1 MSGLAPNPT
10 TRALTMRDLAIQ
22 AATAAKLNSFA
33 AAYNPGPSQASRIK
47 ASFAKT
53 CSQTSK
59 LTNICNLG
67 LVKQICF
74 IMPNY
79 KVGILTNP
87 LISQDPTNED
97 IIIGSLGDSLDVI
110 HPVTL
115 RLHDVTADILSVCT
129 SRANAEKY
137 KLATSASNP
146 IEEAGPP
153 PPDDSITMPEPPGPA
168 RINIVIDNPDNDPC
182 FVAMPKVCPL
192 TGGYSVQTDPT
203 ISVTTTISLPNVD
216 KDSLIN
222 TWFETLCYGVVNL
235 WNYSLQA
242 QDNLFVYAGLDQ
254 EEFTGPNRVLAS
266 RCTVHID
273 ALDFDSP
280 NYREVVSA
288 MRQAKEEANFTY
300 GSKLLAE
307 QGLATT
313 VHETP
318 TQLNNQAPNA
328 PAAVDQTG
336 MSFFEGFAKALSE
349 STSKSL
355 TGTERER
362 ASEAADATRFYQ
374 LLFASA
380 VDIIQEDGTTASIIM
395 PAKIHPLFSP
405 VLAANKNSK
414 ATRAMQ
420 DAVE

>member
-1 MSGLAPNPT
+1 
-10 TRALTMRDLAIQ
+10 MRDLAIQ

-33 AAYNPGPSQASRIK
+33 AAYNPDPSQACRIE

-59 LTNICNLG
+59 LTNICNSG

-97 IIIGSLGDSLDVI
+97 IIIGSLGDSDVI

-153 PPDDSITMPEPPGPA
+153 PQMTVSPCQSHRDL
-168 RINIVIDNPDNDPC
+168 RINIVIDNPDNVPC
-182 FVAMPKVCPL
+182 FVAMP
-192 TGGYSVQTDPT
+192 
-203 ISVTTTISLPNVD
+203 

-222 TWFETLCYGVVNL
+222 TWFETLRYGIVNL
-235 WNYSLQA
+235 GNYSLQA

-280 NYREVVSA
+280 NYRKVVSA

-336 MSFFEGFAKALSE
+336 MSFSKASPRRFQ

-355 TGTERER
+355 GIERER

-395 PAKIHPLFSP
+395 PAKIHPLFHLSWLP
-405 VLAANKNSK
+405 IKIPRQHEQCKMLWNQCLLNLEAS
-414 ATRAMQ
+414 TTSLHQ
-420 DAVE
+420 PQI